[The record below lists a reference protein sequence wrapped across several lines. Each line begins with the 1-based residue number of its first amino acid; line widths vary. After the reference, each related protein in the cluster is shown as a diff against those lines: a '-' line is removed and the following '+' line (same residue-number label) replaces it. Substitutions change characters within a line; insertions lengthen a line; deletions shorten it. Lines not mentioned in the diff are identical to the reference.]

1 MSIKAA
7 QLENL
12 KYLKWVSQGL
22 GRVKVVSKGLNAYT
36 TLLLPKLQRARLPKK
51 ERECSGTRERDMGIY
66 LIVSWMEL

>member
-12 KYLKWVSQGL
+12 KYLRGVSKGL

-51 ERECSGTRERDMGIY
+51 ERESALGQRKRYGNLSY
-66 LIVSWMEL
+66 S